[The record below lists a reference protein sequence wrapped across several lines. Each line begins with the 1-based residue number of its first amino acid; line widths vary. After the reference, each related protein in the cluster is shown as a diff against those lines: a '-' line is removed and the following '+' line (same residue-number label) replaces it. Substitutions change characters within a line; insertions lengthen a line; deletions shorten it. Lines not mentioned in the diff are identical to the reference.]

1 MGYIRAGTAKIH
13 KKISFL
19 LIFLPVHAHYQ
30 QQAYIKNSMRQKMAL
45 TRTRCFLSTVAIVLG
60 FSMIIACNNDLV
72 GIVPSDLIGTW
83 SASNSGAYASACVG
97 TWTFT
102 SSTVGYE
109 EVCDESAYNS
119 SWEREVAEVWEDEN
133 YLRTDNDMYVAWH
146 IDGNEIYV
154 TKNNPYSSGPEPEWE
169 TQWWN
174 DRSPFYKD

>member
-1 MGYIRAGTAKIH
+1 MKL
-13 KKISFL
+13 S
-19 LIFLPVHAHYQ
+19 
-30 QQAYIKNSMRQKMAL
+30 KMK
-45 TRTRCFLSTVAIVLG
+45 CFLSTLTILLF
-60 FSMIIACNNDLV
+60 FSMITACNSDLI

-83 SASNSGAYASACVG
+83 SASNSSAYASACVG

-146 IDGNEIYV
+146 LDGNVIYV
-154 TKNNPYSSGPEPEWE
+154 TKNNPYSSGPESEWD
-169 TQWWN
+169 TQWW
-174 DRSPFYKD
+174 DGRSPFYKDQLKDK